1 MPNPISKKCR
11 LCKTVRL
18 LNEFEIDEKKKDK
31 HATICKDC
39 IAKHQPSICSCSC
52 ESCID
57 GKIVKTAFSSMELL
71 LSRMEKGLK
80 LPDEMMIL
88 IANLGHAAGI
98 LCDNC
103 EKELDK

>member
-1 MPNPISKKCR
+1 MQQFAKIVSQNISR
-11 LCKTVRL
+11 PYVV
-18 LNEFEIDEKKKDK
+18 
-31 HATICKDC
+31 
-39 IAKHQPSICSCSC
+39 SC

-71 LSRMEKGLK
+71 LSRMENGLK

-88 IANLGHAAGI
+88 ITNLGYTAGI
-98 LCDNC
+98 LCNNC

>member
-11 LCKTVRL
+11 LCKTVKL

-31 HATICKDC
+31 HETICKDC

-71 LSRMEKGLK
+71 LSRMENGLR

-88 IANLGHAAGI
+88 IANLGYTAGI